1 MSISIE
7 QIERQ
12 FREIPDVEDV
22 FVESDG
28 HHYGIT
34 VISDLFANQSKIA
47 RQRWVYAVLKES
59 ILSGAL
65 HAIEMQTWT
74 KSEWEKQRG

>member
-1 MSISIE
+1 MSISSE
-7 QIERQ
+7 QIECK
-12 FREIPDVEDV
+12 FRDIPGVEDV
-22 FVESDG
+22 FIESDG
-28 HHYGIT
+28 HHYRMTI
-34 VISDLFANQSKIA
+34 ISDLFVNQSKIA
-47 RQRWVYAVLKES
+47 RQKWVYAILKDS